1 MGPICEA
8 PQSQSIVQLSKL
20 FLRIPAAPQTPYPI
34 GGTCHKFY
42 ASRARTENTFCA
54 VHAAQQII
62 ARYFDFSHEV
72 SRFFSA
78 FSFVLQHV
86 FGATVA
92 CVYQHIRLYMY
103 SEASALYVMNMQY
116 FLAA

>member
-1 MGPICEA
+1 M
-8 PQSQSIVQLSKL
+8 PQILC
-20 FLRIPAAPQTPYPI
+20 FE
-34 GGTCHKFY
+34 H
-42 ASRARTENTFCA
+42 TESTFCA

-72 SRFFSA
+72 SRFISV

-86 FGATVA
+86 FGTTVA
-92 CVYQHIRLYMY
+92 CVYQHISICMY
-103 SEASALYVMNMQY
+103 IEASALYVMNMQY